1 MSIGISSQIY
11 LHLCHLFMLQIYV
24 FQEVNR
30 ILLGLNCAKALETN
44 SVPESAKTLS
54 SEHDFD
60 LQVGIYLT
68 VPQ

>member
-1 MSIGISSQIY
+1 
-11 LHLCHLFMLQIYV
+11 MLQIYV

-44 SVPESAKTLS
+44 SVPESAKALS

-68 VPQ
+68 VAQ